1 MSIATFA
8 IAVSVLMH
16 VTWNLLARQSDP
28 RSNFMWWGVT
38 GHLIL
43 LGPFAFL
50 ALIRDANWTPTLAG
64 AILISGVANSA
75 YFLGLRGAYRHG
87 PVALVYPIAR
97 SSPLLIALWSVL
109 FFNETLA
116 PIGWTGI
123 LVSVAGLIWLGLTA
137 RGGDTRH
144 ALAWAVLAALCT
156 SVYSLSDKVAVTHL
170 PTFGSQLGFVSAG
183 LLTSWCLL
191 SLLNLRET
199 GHWVPARRPPL
210 LQLAVG
216 SLCIGISYALVVHAM
231 QYLPAAYV
239 VTLTN
244 VGLVLATLISIFVFG
259 DRDCWRA
266 RLLGTG
272 VLASGIALVAL
283 ARS

>member
-1 MSIATFA
+1 MSIAALA
-8 IAVSVLMH
+8 IAASVLMH

-38 GHLIL
+38 GHLLL
-43 LGPFAFL
+43 LGPFGFL
-50 ALIRDANWTPTLAG
+50 ALIRDADWTPTLAG
-64 AILISGVANSA
+64 AILISSAANSA

-109 FFNETLA
+109 FFNESLT

-144 ALAWAVLAALCT
+144 ALSWAVLAALCT
-156 SVYSLSDKVAVTHL
+156 SVYSLSDKVAVAYL

-183 LLTSWCLL
+183 LLVSWGLL

-199 GHWVPARRPPL
+199 GHWAPARRPPL
-210 LQLAVG
+210 LALTAG
-216 SLCIGISYALVVHAM
+216 SLCIGTSYALVVHAM

-239 VTLTN
+239 VTMTN
-244 VGLVLATLISIFVFG
+244 FGLVLATLISIFAFG
-259 DRDCWRA
+259 DREHWRT
-266 RLLGTG
+266 RLIATG
-272 VLASGIALVAL
+272 VVVSGIALVAI
-283 ARS
+283 ARG